1 MGSAKLDDQ
10 NQTGLRGISV
20 AQTAIATV
28 GKEGKG
34 LSYRGYDIFD
44 LAEHAGFEE
53 VAYLLI
59 YGNLPDKSQLEN
71 YSEKLQKL
79 RTIPGPLI
87 EVIERIPK
95 QAHPMDMMRTACSML
110 GTLEPEQDF
119 KDQHAVADRLLA
131 IFPSI
136 LGYWHHYVSTAK
148 RIDTKTGEPTIA
160 GHLLHLITGIR
171 PNELHR
177 RAMDV
182 SLILYAEHELNA
194 STFDAR
200 VCAATL
206 SDFYS
211 AVTAG
216 IGTLKGPLHGGA
228 NEAAMELIQKH
239 GSPDEARQSVR
250 EILNRKVKIMGFGHA
265 VYSTSDPRNI
275 IIKKW
280 ANKLAEQYHDTILFP
295 VSEAIE
301 NLMWVEK
308 RLFPNLD
315 FYSAPAYHF
324 MGVPT
329 SLFTPL
335 FICSRICGWSAHI
348 IEQRCNNR
356 LIRPSADYIGPE
368 KREYISLENR
378 I

>member
-1 MGSAKLDDQ
+1 MDSQK
-10 NQTGLRGISV
+10 QTGLRGISV
-20 AQTAIATV
+20 GQTAIATV

-44 LAEHAGFEE
+44 LAEHANFEE

-59 YGNLPDKSQLEN
+59 YGNLPDKSQLGN
-71 YSEKLQKL
+71 YTEKLQRL
-79 RTIPGPLI
+79 RAIPRPLI

-119 KDQHAVADRLLA
+119 KDQYTVSDRLLA
-131 IFPSI
+131 IFPSM
-136 LGYWHHYVSTAK
+136 LGYWYQYVSTGK
-148 RIDTKTGEPTIA
+148 RIDTKTDEPTIA
-160 GHLLHLITGIR
+160 GHLIHLITGDSS
-171 PNELHR
+171 NDLHR

-216 IGTLKGPLHGGA
+216 IGTLRGPLHGGA
-228 NEAAMELIQKH
+228 NEVAMELIQQF
-239 GSPDEARQSVR
+239 GSPEEAQHSIR
-250 EILNRKVKIMGFGHA
+250 EMLDRKVKIMGFGHA

-275 IIKKW
+275 IIKAW
-280 ANKLAEQYHDTILFP
+280 ANKLADQCHDTTLFP

-301 NLMWVEK
+301 NLMWTEK
-308 RLFPNLD
+308 RLFPQSRFLQRSRLSLYGNSNLP
-315 FYSAPAYHF
+315 FY
-324 MGVPT
+324 T
-329 SLFTPL
+329 SVHLFEDLADGRLTL
-335 FICSRICGWSAHI
+335 LSNVAI
-348 IEQRCNNR
+348 I
-356 LIRPSADYIGPE
+356 G
-368 KREYISLENR
+368 
-378 I
+378 